1 MSLTVSWDEYNV
13 LVEKLALA
21 VHRSGFR
28 FNQIICIARGGLR
41 VGDILSRIFDMPLAI
56 LSTHSYAAEGGT
68 VRGELVIA
76 EHMTMTRPTLG
87 NRVLLVDD
95 MVDSGHTLE
104 AVVKTLPQRFPVIT
118 EMKTAVLWWKA
129 CSVYRPDFH
138 VDYLPDNPWIHQ
150 PFEVYDTLRPDALA
164 ERLGARGVTA
174 D

>member
-1 MSLTVSWDEYNV
+1 
-13 LVEKLALA
+13 
-21 VHRSGFR
+21 
-28 FNQIICIARGGLR
+28 
-41 VGDILSRIFDMPLAI
+41 
-56 LSTHSYAAEGGT
+56 
-68 VRGELVIA
+68 
-76 EHMTMTRPTLG
+76 
-87 NRVLLVDD
+87 
-95 MVDSGHTLE
+95 
-104 AVVKTLPQRFPVIT
+104 VKTLPQRFPVIT